1 MFIVSVSYVFSISTD
16 ELSDRAGMTGP
27 VQAWCAPDD
36 SRAIVSS
43 VFSSIVQSVSSRFGF
58 LLSLVDFFRRSALR
72 VSPAETRLTVYR
84 RLYILVQYQS
94 VGSWVSDF
102 FEILQFFVLI

>member
-1 MFIVSVSYVFSISTD
+1 MMRARRLARDREQCVFFD
-16 ELSDRAGMTGP
+16 GAVCL
-27 VQAWCAPDD
+27 
-36 SRAIVSS
+36 
-43 VFSSIVQSVSSRFGF
+43 SSRFGF